1 MATIIELP
9 LISDEGVVAEIN
21 YIAGGQHIAVA
32 VADENDRLTVERMSP
47 DIPCQHCGSAI
58 MYSERSEAWLAFA
71 WYGGVLSNICPG
83 VESGHSPEFA
93 A

>member
-9 LISDEGVVAEIN
+9 LISDEGVVAEVFDIETGEHVDSTFNFESAIN

-32 VADENDRLTVERMSP
+32 VADENERLTMERMN
-47 DIPCQHCGSAI
+47 DLFLH
-58 MYSERSEAWLAFA
+58 ERRL
-71 WYGGVLSNICPG
+71 
-83 VESGHSPEFA
+83 VEDCWSVRRVEFA